1 MKSIFRLIPW
11 IAVVLLAILLLLA
24 RTDAKQEPEL
34 VINRTAVLQEIE
46 ALGKMELVKYNF
58 KEITELTQISETY
71 FNLFKLG
78 PDQKIAL
85 ISTGQAVGCVDLT
98 KLEESDVRVENDTLY
113 VKLPSPEIC
122 YYKLDMDKTR
132 IYNLETNWLKDERAF
147 IQEAYKQAEDEIRSA
162 ALSSGILSQTRTN
175 AELILK
181 PMLEKIS
188 GRAVVIQF
196 SMDVQIG
203 PATQRK

>member
-1 MKSIFRLIPW
+1 MKSIFRIIPW
-11 IAVVLLAILLLLA
+11 IAVVLLAILLLLS
-24 RTDAKQEPEL
+24 RTDLKQEPEL

-58 KEITELTQISETY
+58 KEITELTEISQTY
-71 FNLFKLG
+71 FNVFKLG

-85 ISTGQAVGCVDLT
+85 ISSGQAVGCIDLT
-98 KLEESDVRVENDTLY
+98 KLEESDVRVEDDTLY
-113 VKLPSPEIC
+113 IKLPSPEIC

-132 IYNLETNWLKDERAF
+132 IYSLETNWLRDETEF
-147 IQEAYKQAEDEIRSA
+147 IQEAYKQAEDEIRTA
-162 ALSSGILSQTRTN
+162 ALGSGILSQTKTN

-188 GRAVVIQF
+188 GRKVVIQF
-196 SMDVQIG
+196 NMDVRIG
-203 PATQRK
+203 PSAQKK